1 MCKPKRT
8 TVAAFYVSILYTKY
22 TMSSIFTKIIN
33 GELPSYKI
41 YEDEYVIAI
50 LDLNPIQKGHVLV
63 IPKQE
68 VDQLFELDEVM
79 YDEMMRR
86 VRYMAQVMK
95 AKIGCARVCVFV
107 EGYGVPHVHV
117 HLVPT
122 NKPEDFDKIHVYKA
136 SEDELREMQELLAH

>member
-1 MCKPKRT
+1 
-8 TVAAFYVSILYTKY
+8 
-22 TMSSIFTKIIN
+22 MSTIFSKIIA

-41 YEDEYVIAI
+41 YEDDYVIAI

-68 VDQLFELDEVM
+68 VDQLFELDEKM
-79 YDEMMRR
+79 FDHMMHR
-86 VRYMAQVMK
+86 VRYLAQVLK
-95 AKIGCARVCVFV
+95 GKLNCARVCVFV

-122 NKPEDFDKIHVYKA
+122 NKPEDFDKSLVYKA
-136 SEDELREMQELLAH
+136 SQEELEEMRAFLQS